1 MPCRTDSP
9 GRRKVGER
17 YVLAKA
23 VTLVD
28 VPIACNPLLAG
39 AGLWLS
45 SWSKNVA
52 WLERRSDV
60 VDRSQS
66 ISVSTAEQP

>member
-1 MPCRTDSP
+1 MQCRTDFP

-17 YVLAKA
+17 YVLAL

-28 VPIACNPLLAG
+28 VPIAQSLLAG
-39 AGLWLS
+39 TGLCL

>member
-17 YVLAKA
+17 YVFAL

-28 VPIACNPLLAG
+28 VPIAQSLLVG
-39 AGLWLS
+39 AGLCLS